1 MSRFDQSRLDLE
13 DVLDTVRERILGHID
28 PGLRERAADIL
39 GWAGDKLA
47 EVASRC
53 PSLCEHLR
61 TVIDETLEEHW
72 AEIVSAAEA
81 EAKRENAA
89 KNIYYEESD
98 PDAYIE
104 GMGRLLIGAH
114 QDLEAERAR
123 GLYGIAPRPMA
134 EASRNAVVLELADG
148 RTEMREVPH
157 GR

>member
-53 PSLCEHLR
+53 PSLREHLR

-89 KNIYYEESD
+89 KNIYYEEPD

-114 QDLEAERAR
+114 QDLDAERAR
-123 GLYGIAPRPMA
+123 GLYGRAVRRTMA
-134 EASRNAVVLELADG
+134 EVTANG
-148 RTEMREVPH
+148 H
-157 GR
+157 

>member
-13 DVLDTVRERILGHID
+13 DVLDTVRERILKRVD

-53 PSLCEHLR
+53 PELCEHLH

-72 AEIVSAAEA
+72 AEIVSAAEF
-81 EAKRENAA
+81 EAKRSG
-89 KNIYYEESD
+89 IYADERD

-114 QDLEAERAR
+114 QDLEVERAR
-123 GLYGIAPRPMA
+123 WLYGIAPRPM
-134 EASRNAVVLELADG
+134 V
-148 RTEMREVPH
+148 EVA
-157 GR
+157 GQ

>member
-13 DVLDTVRERILGHID
+13 DVLDTVRERILKRVD

-53 PSLCEHLR
+53 PELCEHLH

-72 AEIVSAAEA
+72 AEIVSAAEF
-81 EAKRENAA
+81 ETKRSG
-89 KNIYYEESD
+89 IYADERD

-114 QDLEAERAR
+114 QDLEVERAR
-123 GLYGIAPRPMA
+123 WLYGIAPRPM
-134 EASRNAVVLELADG
+134 V
-148 RTEMREVPH
+148 EVA
-157 GR
+157 GQ